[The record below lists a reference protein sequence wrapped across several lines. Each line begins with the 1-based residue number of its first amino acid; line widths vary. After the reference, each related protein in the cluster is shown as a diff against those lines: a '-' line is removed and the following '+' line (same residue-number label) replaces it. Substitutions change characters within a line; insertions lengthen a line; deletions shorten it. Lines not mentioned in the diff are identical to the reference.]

1 MATTSWTY
9 DAASGVLKNHALS
22 SKLRFAAIREAK
34 FMQFA
39 MTETGYGKGKGESLT
54 IVRVD
59 ALSVPTSD
67 VLNELDTI
75 PEDKFVISLQ
85 SVTAVEHGRAVPYTN
100 LYEQLASFDLSSS
113 IQRVLKDQLTLSL
126 DASAAAAAKLG
137 QIKYSPTGISAATV
151 ATNGTAGATA
161 SANLNTYHVEAI
173 RDLMY
178 STYNMP
184 RMSGDGAD
192 FVAIL
197 STKAKRG
204 IISDPKWEEWHKY
217 TDADSKYAGE
227 IGRYEN
233 IRFIEDNNTA
243 VLSSSLGTGAVLGE
257 AIFFADDAIFM
268 GSVMDPELRAKEN
281 TDYGRSKGVAW
292 YGIYGFAQ
300 VWSNS
305 ANPGQARTVHVTSL

>member
-1 MATTSWTY
+1 MANASWTY
-9 DAASGVLKNHALS
+9 DAPTGVLKNHALS
-22 SKLRFAAIREAK
+22 SKLRFAAIRETK

-39 MTETGYGKGKGESLT
+39 DTEPGYGKKKGESLT
-54 IVRVD
+54 ITRVD
-59 ALSVPTSD
+59 ALSVPTTD
-67 VLNELDTI
+67 VLNEVDTI
-75 PEDKFVISLQ
+75 PEDNFVVSIQ
-85 SVTAVEHGRAVPYTN
+85 AVTAVEHGRAIPYTN
-100 LYEQLASFDLSSS
+100 LYEQLANFDLSSA
-113 IQRVLKDQLTLSL
+113 IQRTLKDQLSLSL
-126 DASAAAAAKLG
+126 DASAATAAKLG
-137 QIKYSPTGISAATV
+137 QIKYAPTGISSATTS
-151 ATNGTAGATA
+151 TNGVAGATA

-184 RMSGDGAD
+184 RMGGDAD
-192 FVAIL
+192 YVAIV

-243 VLSSSLGTGAVLGE
+243 VLSSSLGTGSVLGE
-257 AIFFADDAIFM
+257 AIFLASDAIFM
-268 GSVMDPELRAKEN
+268 GSVMDPELRAKES

-292 YGIYGFAQ
+292 YGIYGFSQ
-300 VWSNS
+300 VWYTS
-305 ANPGQARTVHVTSL
+305 ANPGQARSVHVTSL